1 MSSAP
6 ESSSNNDSGPNRP
19 AQEDL
24 PSLSA
29 RVRQGT
35 LWSSLSTVILRLTN
49 ISITAVV
56 AHILTPRDFGVFTV
70 ALTAYTITASLG
82 ELGIASCLIRADLD
96 IDDMAPTMVTFSLTT
111 SAIFAGAMAVFAPH
125 IAAAL
130 GSADGTGPVRVMAL
144 TVFINGFFAVPGAQ
158 LTRDF
163 KQGTLFLANVIS
175 LVPSTA
181 VLLFLAKSGSGAMAF
196 AWSRVI
202 AQLVMGCVMFAAAPK
217 RYQPGISRNAI
228 LVLLR
233 FGLPLA
239 GANFVNYILL
249 NVDYAFV
256 GHLIGAVALGI
267 YMLAFNLASAPGFLI
282 GNVIN
287 SISMPAFSRVKHDRD
302 LLQNALAGALR
313 AVSLILMPMCCL
325 MIALARPLVLTLYG
339 ARWAA
344 SAEVLSIL
352 SVYSGISIICILFAN
367 MLTSLGKAKFILVV
381 QLLWLCAL
389 VPAMSLGVHRDGIAG
404 AAIAHIAVIGPFIL
418 PSYLF
423 VVKRATGVRLAML
436 GKAILPPLSAALV
449 AALAASATTSQFTS
463 PLAQLVTGL
472 AVGGMVYGV
481 AAAPQAMTWLSQ
493 EQAAKLRMLRL
504 YRRYESVAR
513 IAALPVRREPRHRDE
528 SGRRLV
534 RHIAGARRTG
544 SAAAKASDVAM
555 TEKRLLRPRNSFHA
569 AIRRIKVS
577 RPALTWEQVSW
588 RSKPTWGA

>member
-1 MSSAP
+1 MSKSV
-6 ESSSNNDSGPNRP
+6 SSPGRA

-24 PSLSA
+24 PSLSR
-29 RVRQGT
+29 RVRQGA
-35 LWSSLSTVILRLTN
+35 LWSSLSTVVLRLTN

-96 IDDMAPTMVTFSLTT
+96 IDTMAPTMVTVSLTT
-111 SAIFAGAMAVFAPH
+111 SAVFAGAMAGFAPH

-130 GSADGTGPVRVMAL
+130 GSADGAGPVRVMAL
-144 TVFINGFFAVPGAQ
+144 TIFINGVFAVPGAQ

-175 LVPSTA
+175 LVPSTS

-202 AQLVMGCVMFAAAPK
+202 AQFVMGGVMFAAASK
-217 RYQPGISRNAI
+217 HYKPGICRDAI

-256 GHLIGAVALGI
+256 GHIIGAVALGI

-287 SISMPAFSRVKHDRD
+287 SISMPAFSRVKHNPD
-302 LLQNALAGALR
+302 LLKNALASALR
-313 AVSLILMPMCCL
+313 VVSMILMPMCGL
-325 MIALARPLVLTLYG
+325 MIALSRPIVLTLYG

-344 SAEVLSIL
+344 AAEVLSIL
-352 SVYSGISIICILFAN
+352 SVYSAISIVCILFAN

-389 VPAMSLGVHRDGIAG
+389 VPAMALGVRRDGIAG
-404 AAIAHIAVIGPFIL
+404 AAIAHMAVIGPFVL
-418 PSYLF
+418 PCYLF
-423 VVKRATGVRLAML
+423 VLKRASGVRLSVL
-436 GKAILPPLSAALV
+436 GRAIVPSLVAGSA
-449 AALAASATTSQFTS
+449 AALAARGTASQFTS
-463 PLAQLVTGL
+463 PLAQLTAGL
-472 AVGGMVYGV
+472 AIGGLVYAV
-481 AAAPQAMTWLSQ
+481 ATAPQAMAWLDQ

-504 YRRYESVAR
+504 YDLYASAAR
-513 IAALPVRREPRHRDE
+513 IAALPIRRERGYRRVGGRHRT
-528 SGRRLV
+528 RQV
-534 RHIAGARRTG
+534 AGAMRAG
-544 SAAAKASDVAM
+544 SV
-555 TEKRLLRPRNSFHA
+555 
-569 AIRRIKVS
+569 
-577 RPALTWEQVSW
+577 ALTLTDQPSSEGQDSGGD
-588 RSKPTWGA
+588 RTL